1 MLLYNIKKKLNNVEI
16 VINIIS
22 FFFIVICNFSEKIKI
37 TKINKKEFISL
48 LKGVKKFNNKAI
60 NDAVITPIRAL

>member
-16 VINIIS
+16 IRNIIS
-22 FFFIVICNFSEKIKI
+22 FFFIVICNFIKKIKI
-37 TKINKKEFISL
+37 TKINKKEFIFL

-60 NDAVITPIRAL
+60 KDPVITPIRAL